1 MSDRKPKKTKA
12 DQVHVPLRMP
22 ADLDA
27 KVDAASARTKLSKQ
41 DVMRLA
47 LERGIDVLIAQL
59 TTPPA
64 TSAAA

>member
-1 MSDRKPKKTKA
+1 MSERRTKKAKPA
-12 DQVHVPLRMP
+12 GVHVPLRMS
-22 ADLDA
+22 AELEA
-27 KVDAASARTKLSKQ
+27 KVESASEKVNLSKQ

-47 LERGIDVLIAQL
+47 IERGLEVLITQL